1 MLGDT
6 CGKPLPNVRKST
18 IYSRL
23 GRTVLEKILIAAAAF
38 LFIMC
43 VFFAILYFAGRK
55 EAYQLPMLTTVST
68 QEDTAADSSGETD
81 AETTPAPT
89 GSDATESG
97 TTESAAVT
105 SADTTAAA
113 AITPA
118 ATVTPAVTTAST
130 AAPSVV
136 NTANMYSSYA
146 FMKSFDPITGW
157 ARFDYFD
164 MLRGTDAVNWLV
176 ANEGYT
182 QADAQALVDDFADS
196 EFITKNVNPQ
206 LRTADMNT
214 SAITMMYHPDGT
226 QVDDATPVSL
236 TYNKFKTLYASY
248 PDKVLN
254 SFFYYVTVEGGVIT
268 EVEQVYWP

>member
-6 CGKPLPNVRKST
+6 CGKPLPNNRKST
-18 IYSRL
+18 IYSRS

-38 LFIMC
+38 LLIMC
-43 VFFAILYFAGRK
+43 VFFAVLYFAGRK
-55 EAYQLPMLTTVST
+55 AAYQLPILTTVGT

-81 AETTPAPT
+81 AETTSAST
-89 GSDATESG
+89 DSDA
-97 TTESAAVT
+97 TESAAVT

-113 AITPA
+113 TATPA

-157 ARFDYFD
+157 AGFDYFD
-164 MLRGTDAVNWLV
+164 MLCGAAAVNWLV

-214 SAITMMYHPDGT
+214 AAITMMYHPDGT

-236 TYNKFKTLYASY
+236 TYNEFKTLYASY

-268 EVEQVYWP
+268 QVDQVYWP